1 MLADALRQE
10 IRAAFFTLTEAKD
23 LKPRW
28 GQRQMIAE
36 VANAFGDPETSP
48 FLAIEAGTGTG
59 KTIAYIVAALPVA
72 KAQSK
77 KLIIATATVALQE
90 QLIFKDLPE
99 IKRHSGIDFTYQ
111 LAKGRSRYLCLY
123 KLDQLIQGYAE
134 SSMLSMYPDEVE
146 LPEGEEVQRTYDAML
161 TAVSDD
167 SWDGD
172 LDAWPEAL
180 DVGVIRS
187 ITTDHSQCLG
197 RRCPHITGCSFF
209 RAREGLEETDII
221 VTNHDLVLADFRL
234 GGGRILSEP
243 EESFY
248 IFDEGHQLA
257 EKCLEHFACF
267 SRSGRTY
274 NNLAE
279 TQQWLDAK
287 RELLIEYE
295 VRPEA
300 LSALSISTDDLIQAS
315 RDTYALCWNAL
326 SGRADDRADLRFP
339 FGVVD
344 GELRD
349 ASRSLRD
356 LWRLHRQKLS
366 PILGLIEAL
375 VEEGDADQREIWE
388 SNLNDLQVILARAEG
403 QIALWD
409 SYASSDE
416 ESSTPWARWMR
427 HYGDESSIECYASP
441 IYARDILSEHVWE
454 RVAGAVMTSATLTA
468 LGSFDHLMQQTGL
481 PSDTTLARV
490 ESPFDASRGR
500 FVVPDMATDP
510 SEPAAHSDELIN
522 LFPSLL
528 ERHRGTLVLFS
539 SKRQLQELVEALEPV
554 YESRLLVQG
563 QMSKAEILQ
572 EHRRRIDR
580 GDPSIIFGLASFAE
594 GVDLPGDYCSH
605 VIIAKLPFAAPDDP
619 IDAAHA
625 ELLEAAGRNPFMELT
640 VPSASL
646 RLLQACGRLLRT
658 ETDEGVITL
667 LDRRIVT
674 KRYGRAIMDA
684 LPRYQFQLTSNEA
697 SRPPFP

>member
-1 MLADALRQE
+1 MLADAIRDE
-10 IRAAFFTLTEAKD
+10 IRAAFFTLTEAKE
-23 LKPRW
+23 LNPRW

-36 VANAFGDPETSP
+36 VANALGDPDTPP

-59 KTIAYIVAALPVA
+59 KTIAYIMAALPVA
-72 KAQSK
+72 KAKSK
-77 KLIIATATVALQE
+77 TLIIATATVALQE

-99 IKRHSGIDFTYQ
+99 IKKHSGIDFTYQ

-123 KLDQLIQGYAE
+123 KLDQLIQGYAD
-134 SSMLSMYPDEVE
+134 SPMLSMYPDEVQ

-161 TAVSDD
+161 TTVSDD

-243 EESFY
+243 EESYY

-315 RDTYALCWNAL
+315 RDTYALCWDAL
-326 SGRADDRADLRFP
+326 SGRVDDRADLRFP

-344 GELRD
+344 EALRD

-366 PILGLIEAL
+366 PVLGLIEAL

-468 LGSFDHLMQQTGL
+468 LGSFDHLMQQTGV
-481 PSDTTLARV
+481 PSDTKLARV
-490 ESPFDASRGR
+490 ESPFDAARGR
-500 FVVPDMATDP
+500 FVVPIMATDP
-510 SEPAAHSDELIN
+510 SDPAAHSGELIDM
-522 LFPSLL
+522 FPSLL

-539 SKRQLQELVEALEPV
+539 SKRQLQELVEALEPTH
-554 YESRLLVQG
+554 ESRLLVQG

-572 EHRRRIDR
+572 EHRKRIDR
-580 GDPSIIFGLASFAE
+580 GESSIIFGLASFAE

-667 LDRRIVT
+667 LDRRIST

-684 LPRYQFQLTSNEA
+684 LPRYRFDIQ
-697 SRPPFP
+697 

>member
-1 MLADALRQE
+1 
-10 IRAAFFTLTEAKD
+10 
-23 LKPRW
+23 
-28 GQRQMIAE
+28 
-36 VANAFGDPETSP
+36 
-48 FLAIEAGTGTG
+48 
-59 KTIAYIVAALPVA
+59 
-72 KAQSK
+72 
-77 KLIIATATVALQE
+77 
-90 QLIFKDLPE
+90 
-99 IKRHSGIDFTYQ
+99 
-111 LAKGRSRYLCLY
+111 
-123 KLDQLIQGYAE
+123 
-134 SSMLSMYPDEVE
+134 
-146 LPEGEEVQRTYDAML
+146 
-161 TAVSDD
+161 
-167 SWDGD
+167 D

-243 EESFY
+243 EESYY

-267 SRSGRTY
+267 SRSGRTC

-315 RDTYALCWNAL
+315 RDTYALCWTAL
-326 SGRADDRADLRFP
+326 SGRVDDRADLRFP

-344 GELRD
+344 EELRD
-349 ASRSLRD
+349 ASRALRD

-366 PILGLIEAL
+366 PVLSLIEAL
-375 VEEGDADQREIWE
+375 VEEDDADQREIWE

-481 PSDTTLARV
+481 PSDTKLARV
-490 ESPFDASRGR
+490 ESPFEASRGR

-539 SKRQLQELVEALEPV
+539 SKRQLQELVEALEPT

-563 QMSKAEILQ
+563 QMSKADILQ

-580 GDPSIIFGLASFAE
+580 GDSSIIFGLASFAE

-625 ELLEAAGRNPFMELT
+625 ELLKAAGRNPFMELT

-667 LDRRIVT
+667 LDRRIIT

-684 LPRYQFQLTSNEA
+684 LPRYQFEVQ
-697 SRPPFP
+697 